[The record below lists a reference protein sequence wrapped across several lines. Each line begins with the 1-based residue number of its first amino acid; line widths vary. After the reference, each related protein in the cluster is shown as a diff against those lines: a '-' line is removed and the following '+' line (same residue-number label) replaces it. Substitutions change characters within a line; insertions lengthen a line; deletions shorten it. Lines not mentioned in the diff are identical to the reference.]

1 MIRLLMHS
9 FMLLTMKF
17 TGVRNY
23 KMTFEVWKF
32 LEVTISEVKENTNSL
47 KWILIKVFV

>member
-1 MIRLLMHS
+1 
-9 FMLLTMKF
+9 
-17 TGVRNY
+17 
-23 KMTFEVWKF
+23 